1 MAIIEPNLNAT
12 LMRNQMETKNELSAK
27 GSLYVGT
34 GDTTPVEYIGTDGA
48 TAITDVPVTTHIAP
62 NGKTDDGKVLIA
74 DSAKPEGWKIDKIGN
89 DNITNGTITGDKL
102 AENFTYITSDT
113 GSFCLQDSSNNSTP
127 RLSFVESNNHAS
139 VALQAD
145 LKSQELEG
153 ESFILTVPNVDGTL
167 ATKEQIESG
176 DIVAKTATYAS
187 TANAT
192 SIGDK
197 PLTDIFSSDGTTVRS
212 AVAAQTTGFTNQN
225 WTIVT
230 SGSPEVEVRDSAL
243 YEILVDG
250 LFIVVGGGVST
261 NRGRAF
267 DIKTTNYSGST
278 VLQYFD
284 VYDASISQIEYTS
297 YLTVSKT
304 RYEAKNLGGYMY
316 WTLGTCTQITDFR
329 YRRIA

>member
-113 GSFCLQDSSNNSTP
+113 SSFCLQDSSNNSTP

-153 ESFILTVPNVDGTL
+153 ESYTLKLPNENGTV

-212 AVAAQTTGFTNQN
+212 AVAAQTTDFTNAKWN
-225 WTIVT
+225 F
-230 SGSPEVEVRDSAL
+230 GSSEVEVRDSAL
-243 YEILVDG
+243 YEILVDN
-250 LFIVVGGGVST
+250 LFIVVGGGVVA
-261 NRGRAF
+261 NHGRAF
-267 DIKTTNYSGST
+267 DIKTTDYNGST

-304 RYEAKNLGGYMY
+304 RYEAKNLDGYMY
-316 WTLGTCTQITDFR
+316 WTLGTRTQITDFK